1 MPKALCISE
10 LSIAAVL
17 FVLFA
22 WDLVSFFSPAWAPFK
37 GASKMLDVVFILC
50 SAGLAYIS
58 WVTWKEQV

>member
-1 MPKALCISE
+1 MPKALCISG

-37 GASKMLDVVFILC
+37 GASKMIDIVFIVC
-50 SAGLAYIS
+50 SLGLAYIS